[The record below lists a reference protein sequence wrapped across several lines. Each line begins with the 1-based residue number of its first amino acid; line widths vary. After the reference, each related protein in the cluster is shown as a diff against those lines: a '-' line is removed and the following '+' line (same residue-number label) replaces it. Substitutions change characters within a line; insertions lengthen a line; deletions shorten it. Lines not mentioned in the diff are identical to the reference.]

1 MALVL
6 PLVLGLAVAPLL
18 GGRWSLLGG
27 LRLRALPLFYGAL
40 ALQLAAF
47 PTAQLPWR
55 TPDRIAVL
63 LWLASYTLF
72 AVALALNA
80 RIPGVPLVA
89 IGLVSNV
96 AAIVSNGGH
105 MPALPGALRAAGM
118 HFEQSRN
125 SVAAAH
131 PNLVWFVDRWAA
143 PHWLPWGNVFSVG
156 DIAIALGGLV
166 FALAATGALGKK
178 HVTASPEPEQ
188 LAIWQLVATAAAV
201 SVVFVPFGLAS
212 VVTAAVLF
220 PLVAGATAWVLV
232 RGQEAARRHETAR
245 PTVSAEPQTRKPR
258 KIRYHLVGG
267 GPGESVEA
275 WVT

>member
-6 PLVLGLAVAPLL
+6 PLVLGLALAPVL
-18 GGRWSLLGG
+18 GGRWSLLGS
-27 LRLRALPLFYGAL
+27 LRLRALPLFYAAL

-47 PTAQLPWR
+47 PTARLPWR
-55 TPDRIAVL
+55 TPDRVAVV

-72 AVALALNA
+72 AVALAVNA

-105 MPALPGALRAAGM
+105 MPALPSALGAAGM

-131 PNLVWFVDRWAA
+131 PHLAWLVDRWAA
-143 PHWLPWGNVFSVG
+143 PHWLPWANVFSAG

-166 FALAATGALGKK
+166 FALAATGALGHKP
-178 HVTASPEPEQ
+178 VTAPSKPAPPE
-188 LAIWQLVATAAAV
+188 IWQLVATAAV

-220 PLVAGATAWVLV
+220 PLVAGATAWVLL
-232 RGQEAARRHETAR
+232 RGQAAARSGEAERV
-245 PTVSAEPQTRKPR
+245 PPAEPQSGKPR

-267 GPGESVEA
+267 GPGDSIEA